1 MNNSIDKKVLII
13 GAGLAG
19 SDAAYYLAERGISVV
34 LLESKTLNPNPAQKL
49 KTSAE
54 LVCTNSLK
62 SQVDSSAHGL
72 LKKEMKALGS
82 LVLKVGEETAVP
94 AGDALAVDREL
105 FSSKIDQILKEHPL
119 IEMSACDVKDPEK
132 KGT

>member
-49 KTSAE
+49 KTGAE

-62 SQVDSSAHGL
+62 SQANFSAHGL

-82 LVLKVGEETAVP
+82 LVLKVGEETAVNP
-94 AGDALAVDREL
+94 
-105 FSSKIDQILKEHPL
+105 
-119 IEMSACDVKDPEK
+119 
-132 KGT
+132 

>member
-1 MNNSIDKKVLII
+1 MFHFKASPSFNRACTRSYLAAKKATRKIKVLKGNIMNNSIDKKVLII

-49 KTSAE
+49 KNGAE

-62 SQVDSSAHGL
+62 SQANFSAHGL
-72 LKKEMKALGS
+72 LKKEMKALG
-82 LVLKVGEETAVP
+82 
-94 AGDALAVDREL
+94 
-105 FSSKIDQILKEHPL
+105 
-119 IEMSACDVKDPEK
+119 
-132 KGT
+132 